1 MTAMRLSQDL
11 EIALTVAVTEAGRLG
26 HEYAGPE
33 HLLYALTFDEATSRV
48 LRHAGTDLHQ
58 LRRQIGDLLDD
69 EPRERPQRR
78 QRRAGREKVRPREIG
93 EAGAPRLSLG
103 LRRALEWAAAHAEAA
118 GKSEIRGADVLV
130 AMLSEVDSQAVE
142 LLGSQGVTRLDVVS
156 FLAHGVSK
164 PRRGPASRRGQ
175 AEDPLGDEESARG
188 STRYG
193 TRGGA
198 ARRGAGDARGGA
210 GAAPG
215 SELEEDEALPAP
227 RDADEA
233 LAAFTQDLT
242 ELGRRG
248 AIDPLIG
255 RENELA
261 RTLHILQRRRKNNP
275 IYVGDPGVGKTA
287 LVEGLALRIAQGE
300 VPAAFRETRIYRL
313 DLGALLAGTRYRG
326 DFENRLKAV
335 LAALAAQPS
344 PVLFI
349 DEIHNLIGAG
359 SAGRGTMDAS
369 NLLKPALQHG
379 GLRCIGATT
388 WEEFRQSFERDQA
401 LARRFQKVEV
411 QEPSV
416 EETVRIFGGLRSR
429 YEEHHGVRYTGPA
442 VAAAAELASRYL
454 RDRRLPDSAIDLLD
468 EAGATVALAT
478 TEAVAGAA
486 AAARPG
492 TTEEIGSTAAEVP
505 VIVYPGDGPAPG
517 TELDAPGNGTAAPGE
532 AGDSPTAAVGKS
544 AGGADGG
551 AGDAGEPA
559 GAAAGQGA
567 PGADGGAG
575 EPAVVDVAEVE
586 TVLATMAQIPAQR
599 VQGDD
604 RERLRG
610 LRDELGKAIFGQDQ
624 AVERLVAAIQVARAG
639 LRDRDRPV
647 GCFLLTGPTG
657 VGKTE
662 MARQLALALGI
673 SFLRFDMSEYME
685 RHTVSRLVGAPPG
698 YVGFDRGGLLTEA
711 VAKNPHAV
719 LLLDEVEKAHEDVFN
734 LLLQVMDHGTLTDT
748 NGKRTD
754 FRHVILLMTSN
765 LGAREMAR
773 RPFGFAAATDEDAGR
788 GEEAPGGSRP
798 VRGGRETEA
807 ERAFEHLFSPEF
819 RNRLDARLQFRPLS
833 REVMEKIVDKLI
845 AELAAQLAPKGVR
858 LELTR
863 EARRLLAERGHDP
876 AFGARPL
883 ARVLD
888 ETVKRPLTQEL
899 LFGALQAGGT
909 AVVEV
914 PAGEPAAIVV
924 RCRA

>member
-1 MTAMRLSQDL
+1 MRLSQDL

-33 HLLYALTFDEATSRV
+33 HLLYALTFDAATGKV
-48 LRHAGTDLHQ
+48 LRHAGTDLDL
-58 LRRQIGDLLDD
+58 LRRRLGDRLEE
-69 EPRERPQRR
+69 EPRDTARGRQGRDATRARPS
-78 QRRAGREKVRPREIG
+78 RATV
-93 EAGAPRLSLG
+93 ATTQPRLSLG
-103 LRRALEWAAAHAEAA
+103 LRRALEWAGAHAEAA
-118 GKSEIRGADVLV
+118 GKTEIQGADVLV
-130 AMLSEVDSQAVE
+130 AMLSEVDSQAAE
-142 LLGSQGVTRLDVVS
+142 LLASQGVTRLDVVS
-156 FLAHGVSK
+156 FLAHGISK
-164 PRRGPASRRGQ
+164 LHPGGGALAPRRGIRAGGGPIA
-175 AEDPLGDEESARG
+175 
-188 STRYG
+188 
-193 TRGGA
+193 GGA
-198 ARRGAGDARGGA
+198 AGSSGRGATPASEHPDRPDRADGA
-210 GAAPG
+210 GG
-215 SELEEDEALPAP
+215 SELDDDEAAPAP

-248 AIDPLIG
+248 GIDPLIG
-255 RENELA
+255 REVELA
-261 RTLHILQRRRKNNP
+261 RTLHILRRRRKNNP

-287 LVEGLALRIAQGE
+287 LVEGLARRIAQGD
-300 VPAAFRETRIYRL
+300 VPAAFRDTRIYRL

-335 LAALAAQPS
+335 LAALAAQRN
-344 PVLFI
+344 PVLFV

-411 QEPSV
+411 MEPSV

-429 YEEHHGVRYTGPA
+429 YEEHHGVRYTDPA

-468 EAGATVALAT
+468 EAGATVALA
-478 TEAVAGAA
+478 AGGSAGADDA
-486 AAARPG
+486 AKAQP
-492 TTEEIGSTAAEVP
+492 
-505 VIVYPGDGPAPG
+505 
-517 TELDAPGNGTAAPGE
+517 L
-532 AGDSPTAAVGKS
+532 
-544 AGGADGG
+544 
-551 AGDAGEPA
+551 
-559 GAAAGQGA
+559 
-567 PGADGGAG
+567 
-575 EPAVVDVAEVE
+575 VDVPEVE
-586 TVLATMAQIPAQR
+586 RVLATMAQIPARR

-610 LRDELGKAIFGQDQ
+610 LREELEKAVFGQDE
-624 AVERLVAAIQVARAG
+624 AVDRLVAAIQVARAG
-639 LRDRDRPV
+639 LRDRERPV

-711 VAKNPHAV
+711 VAKHPHAV

-734 LLLQVMDHGTLTDT
+734 LLLQIMDHGTLTDT

-765 LGAREMAR
+765 LGARELAR
-773 RPFGFAAATDEDAGR
+773 RPYGFAAHAGDSGDDGDDGGGDRSFAAGGRGAAPARAGR
-788 GEEAPGGSRP
+788 DAD
-798 VRGGRETEA
+798 A
-807 ERAFEHLFSPEF
+807 ERAYERLFSPEF
-819 RNRLDARLQFRPLS
+819 RNRLDAKLQFRPLS
-833 REVMEKIVDKLI
+833 RAVMEKIVDKLV
-845 AELAAQLAPKGVR
+845 AELAVQLEPKAVR
-858 LELTR
+858 LELTPD
-863 EARRLLAERGHDP
+863 ARRLLAERGYDP

-888 ETVKRPLTQEL
+888 QAVKQPLTREL

-909 AVVEV
+909 AVVGVATAATASGEAPEIVVTCRPEV
-914 PAGEPAAIVV
+914 PDEV
-924 RCRA
+924 